1 MNSSNLL
8 PRPRSALAAACMLA
22 LVGGAAAA
30 PAAEDVDAI
39 VQLALADAGEAI
51 NQAFDFDEASVGFAS
66 DEMGSERVVKG
77 APYCAD
83 AVHES
88 VQTLADG
95 NRIVR
100 SQKTRLCRDGEGR
113 TRQEVERGE
122 RKLVWL
128 RDPVA
133 RQGWLL
139 DPQRKTARRLGAFG
153 HATWFNDASIAAEH
167 ADQWRAFAEQAREQG
182 RVMAEQARQQARE
195 AQAARERLR
204 GAAVAERTA
213 QAQAAQAAQPPQPVL
228 MARGPVGADGDAKRV
243 PGQPMEIQVLR
254 LNEMPPVPPPG
265 QPGAMNLMPP
275 PPPPIVRWQAQHGA
289 SRGPGVLSSL
299 GSKDIEGVRA
309 NGERTTWTIEAG
321 KIGNE
326 KPIQIV
332 REVWT
337 SPELLLTVQ
346 SRDAD
351 PRTAERVYRLANL
364 KRGEP
369 EAALMKVP
377 SDYTVSGAAAVP
389 SVPATPAVP
398 AVPGARKPP
407 ASGGAPKG

>member
-1 MNSSNLL
+1 MNPSNMLR
-8 PRPRSALAAACMLA
+8 RPRSALAAACLSAM
-22 LVGGAAAA
+22 VGGAAAG
-30 PAAEDVDAI
+30 PAAVDVDAI
-39 VQLALADAGEAI
+39 VQLALADAGDAL
-51 NQAFDFDEASVGFAS
+51 NQAFDFDEASFGFAS

-100 SQKTRLCRDGEGR
+100 SQKTRLCRDGDGR
-113 TRQEVERGE
+113 TRQEVERGD

-133 RQGWLL
+133 KQGWLL

-153 HATWFNDASIAAEH
+153 HAMWFNDSSIAAEH

-195 AQAARERLR
+195 SRELHERMR
-204 GAAVAERTA
+204 GVAAVERAA
-213 QAQAAQAAQPPQPVL
+213 QAQAVQAPQPVL
-228 MARGPVGADGDAKRV
+228 MARGPVAGDGDAKRT
-243 PGQPMEIQVLR
+243 PGQPVEIQVLR
-254 LNEMPPVPPPG
+254 LNDVPPVSAPG
-265 QPGAMNLMPP
+265 QPGAVMNLTPP
-275 PPPPIVRWQAQHGA
+275 PPPAIMRWQAQHGA
-289 SRGPGVLSSL
+289 PRGPGVLSSL

-351 PRTAERVYRLANL
+351 PRSAERVYRLANL

-377 SDYTVSGAAAVP
+377 SDYTVSGVAAVP
-389 SVPATPAVP
+389 AT
-398 AVPGARKPP
+398 RKPA
-407 ASGGAPKG
+407 ASGSAPKG

>member
-1 MNSSNLL
+1 MNRSNPLR
-8 PRPRSALAAACMLA
+8 RPPSALVAACLLA
-22 LVGGAAAA
+22 LAGGASAA
-30 PAAEDVDAI
+30 PAAEDVDEI
-39 VQLALADAGEAI
+39 VQLALADAGDAI
-51 NQAFDFDEASVGFAS
+51 HQTFDFDEASFGFAT

-88 VQTLADG
+88 VQALTDG

-113 TRQEVERGE
+113 TRQEVERGD

-133 RQGWLL
+133 KQGWLL

-153 HATWFNDASIAAEH
+153 HAMWFNDSSIAAEH

-182 RVMAEQARQQARE
+182 RAMAEQARQQAH
-195 AQAARERLR
+195 ERMR
-204 GAAVAERTA
+204 GAAAAERTA
-213 QAQAAQAAQPPQPVL
+213 QVGHAQTAQPPQPVL
-228 MARGPVGADGDAKRV
+228 IARGPMGAEGDAKRV

-254 LNEMPPVPPPG
+254 LNDVSSVPPLPG
-265 QPGAMNLMPP
+265 QPAALMHPMPP

-289 SRGPGVLSSL
+289 PRGPGVLSSL

-337 SPELLLTVQ
+337 SPDLLLTVQ

-351 PRTAERVYRLANL
+351 PRSAERVYRLANL

-369 EAALMKVP
+369 EAGLMKVP
-377 SDYTVSGAAAVP
+377 ADYTVSGAAALP
-389 SVPATPAVP
+389 AVPATPAVP
-398 AVPGARKPP
+398 ASPGARKPP
-407 ASGGAPKG
+407 ASGSAPKG